1 MRTFLSTSRGG
12 SARSAGWTAT
22 RDAHAV
28 LGHLADTAGAIGLA
42 FVQAAHGVLAGRG
55 EWVTNEKTLIDRA
68 GLRSA
73 DDMLEGLTGEPDALV
88 RAVAEAH
95 GRIQRISG

>member
-1 MRTFLSTSRGG
+1 MRSSLSTSRGRRVG
-12 SARSAGWTAT
+12 P
-22 RDAHAV
+22 
-28 LGHLADTAGAIGLA
+28 

-55 EWVTNEKTLIDRA
+55 EWVTNEKTLTDKA

-73 DDMLEGLTGEPDALV
+73 DDVLAGLTAEPDVLV
-88 RAVAEAH
+88 RAVAEVEAD